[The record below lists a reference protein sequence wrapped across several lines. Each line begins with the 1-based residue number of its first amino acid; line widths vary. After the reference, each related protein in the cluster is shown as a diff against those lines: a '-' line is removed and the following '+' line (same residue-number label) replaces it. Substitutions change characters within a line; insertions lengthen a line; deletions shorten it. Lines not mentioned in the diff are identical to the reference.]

1 MGVRIKFCVYKIY
14 AGEGRGDGGVSFTER
29 DERAA
34 ESAGTPP
41 LALAILSISVE

>member
-1 MGVRIKFCVYKIY
+1 MYVY
-14 AGEGRGDGGVSFTER
+14 AGEGRGDEGVSFTER

-41 LALAILSISVE
+41 LAFAILSLA